1 MVELIKTHKVNSIF
15 ALAPVMGAILAVA
28 LVIL

>member
-1 MVELIKTHKVNSIF
+1 MVELIKTHKVNAIF